1 MDIIKTG
8 LGLGKTIKNMGRAR
22 EILSVL
28 ARNGFA
34 ALVIKTGLNDRIPDF
49 VLPRSDVEEALEEEE
64 EDFTS
69 MVGLRLRH
77 SFEQLGPSFVKL
89 GQLLSTRE
97 DIFSPNFITE
107 MKKLQ
112 DQVRGIE
119 FQDALAVIETSLG
132 QKWDVVFRDIDPKA
146 VGTAS
151 IGVVYQGHLKSGE
164 SVVIKVRRPN
174 IIKTIESDFS
184 ILHFIL
190 SQFEKVSREIRFLSL
205 SKIIHDFSVTIR
217 NELDYRIEAL
227 NAERLRNMITRV
239 DTQKIFYLPK
249 IYRDI
254 STDEVLVMEHLDGI
268 PFTDVRG
275 VNELR
280 DQVQQSLERGIQVF
294 VHNMLVDGFFH
305 ADLHGG
311 NFFLLKD
318 KRIGIVDFG
327 LVGSLGRKSRN
338 NLVAILYSLVTHN
351 YEHLVYEFLDVAE
364 YDSIPDTDALI
375 RDVHDCLAPFIGLTV
390 QQMNFSLI
398 FRAIMSTLAKNRVY
412 LPREWFLVFRAM
424 MTLDGVGKSLS
435 MDFDIFRLMEEEIKN
450 IVGQIYSR
458 EQITEDALWMGR
470 DFLMSMRGLPRHLR
484 WFMKEFSRRNY
495 AFEVRQTG
503 YEDDIRLLSRSIRFL
518 GFAALSVALVFAGAS
533 LLGDLPLASWRE
545 VPLVSWGFCFAAFV
559 VFGGGLVWTGRG

>member
-1 MDIIKTG
+1 M
-8 LGLGKTIKNMGRAR
+8 
-22 EILSVL
+22 L

-34 ALVIKTGLNDRIPDF
+34 ALVIKTGLNKRIPDF
-49 VLPRSDVEEALEEEE
+49 VLPKSDIEGALEEED
-64 EDFTS
+64 EDFAS
-69 MVGLRLRH
+69 VIGLRLRR

-97 DIFSPNFITE
+97 DIFAPNFIIE

-112 DQVRGIE
+112 DQVRGID
-119 FQDALAVIETSLG
+119 FQEAVAVIESSLG
-132 QKWDVVFRDIDPKA
+132 KKWNSVFQDIDSKA

-151 IGVVYQGHLKSGE
+151 IGVVYQGHLKTGE

-174 IIKTIESDFS
+174 IIKTIESDFF

-190 SQFEKVSREIRFLSL
+190 KQFEKVSREIRFLNL

-227 NAERLRNMITRV
+227 NADRLRNMITRV
-239 DTQKIFYLPK
+239 DTQNIFYLPK
-249 IYRDI
+249 IYREI
-254 STDEVLVMEHLDGI
+254 STEEVLVMEHLDGI

-275 VNELR
+275 INELR
-280 DQVQQSLERGIQVF
+280 DKVQERLERGIQVF

-311 NFFLLKD
+311 NFFLLRD
-318 KRIGIVDFG
+318 NRIGIVDFG

-338 NLVAILYSLVTHN
+338 NLVAILYSMVTHN

-364 YDSIPDTDALI
+364 YDTIPDTDALI

-470 DFLMSMRGLPRHLR
+470 DFLMSLRGLPRHLR
-484 WFMKEFSRRNY
+484 WFLKEFSRRNY
-495 AFEVRQTG
+495 AFEVKQTG
-503 YEDDIRLLSRSIRFL
+503 YETEFKLLARSIRFL
-518 GFAALSVALVFAGAS
+518 GFVAVAVALLFVGMA
-533 LLGDLPLASWRE
+533 LLGNMPVSSWRS
-545 VPLVSWGFCFAAFV
+545 VPWIVWSMWFLAFV
-559 VFGGGLVWTGRG
+559 VFGGGLAWTRRG